1 MNVTE
6 RYARETARDYA
17 LRILKHNIASLEL
30 APGSMLS
37 ENELSSALGLSRT
50 PVREALIELN
60 KIRIVE
66 ILPQRGSRIA
76 LIDSG
81 MVEESRFLRL
91 VLEKAIIELACER
104 AATLDFSVAEANVKL
119 QQFYINNQLPE
130 KLMELDNDFHR
141 EFYRLT
147 NRMQTYSLQ
156 ESMTLHFDRVRS
168 LSLNAVRDVKIVA
181 DHEAILRAVRAGN
194 REEAVALVE
203 KHLNRY
209 KVDEQAIRE
218 GHDDFFKPDIPE
230 PREPAVVYPRW

>member
-1 MNVTE
+1 MNITE

-17 LRILKHNIASLEL
+17 LRMLKRNIASLEL
-30 APGSMLS
+30 APGTMLS

-50 PVREALIELN
+50 PIREALIELS
-60 KIRIVE
+60 KTRIVE

-76 LIDSG
+76 LIDCS

-91 VLEKAIIELACER
+91 VLEKAIIELACET
-104 AATLDFSVAEANVKL
+104 APMLDFSVAEANVKL
-119 QQFYINNQLPE
+119 QQFYLENQLPE

-147 NRMQTYSLQ
+147 NRLQTYHLQ
-156 ESMTLHFDRVRS
+156 ESMSLHFDRVRS
-168 LSLNAVRDVKIVA
+168 LSLATVKEIKIVG

-194 REEAVALVE
+194 KEEATALVV

-209 KVDEQAIRE
+209 KVDEKAIRE
-218 GHDDFFKPDIPE
+218 QYAHYFTKKTC
-230 PREPAVVYPRW
+230 

>member
-1 MNVTE
+1 MHITE

-17 LRILKHNIASLEL
+17 LRMLKHNIASLEL
-30 APGSMLS
+30 APGAMLS

-76 LIDSG
+76 LIDSN
-81 MVEESRFLRL
+81 MVEESRFLRM
-91 VLEKAIIELACER
+91 VLEKAIVEQASDR

-119 QQFYINNQLPE
+119 QQFYIENQLPE
-130 KLMELDNDFHR
+130 KLMELDNDFHK

-147 NRMQTYSLQ
+147 DRMQTYHLQ
-156 ESMTLHFDRVRS
+156 ESMALHFDRVRS
-168 LSLNAVRDVKIVA
+168 LSLTTVKEIRIVG
-181 DHEAILRAVRAGN
+181 DHEAILSAVRAGN
-194 REEAVALVE
+194 RAEASALVE

-209 KVDEQAIRE
+209 IVDEKAIRE
-218 GHDDFFKPDIPE
+218 RYAIYFTPS
-230 PREPAVVYPRW
+230 RN

>member
-1 MNVTE
+1 MNITE

-17 LRILKHNIASLEL
+17 LRMLKRNIASLEL
-30 APGSMLS
+30 KPGTMLS

-76 LIDSG
+76 LIDCG

-91 VLEKAIIELACER
+91 VLEKAIIELACEL
-104 AATLDFSVAEANVKL
+104 APTLDFSVAEANVKL
-119 QQFYINNQLPE
+119 QQFYIENQLPE

-141 EFYRLT
+141 EFFRLT
-147 NRMQTYSLQ
+147 NRLQTYHLQ
-156 ESMTLHFDRVRS
+156 ESMALHFDRVRS
-168 LSLNAVRDVKIVA
+168 LSLTTVKEIRIVS

-194 REEAVALVE
+194 GAEAGQLIT

-218 GHDDFFKPDIPE
+218 QYAAYFTAKIC
-230 PREPAVVYPRW
+230 